1 MRDPIKFK
9 EELLAKID
17 QSLRELRELSQNP
30 EVVTEDILKQIAELE
45 QRRNK
50 LLQEIYTS
58 LTPWDKVQL
67 ARHPNRPLASDYI
80 SGILEDFTELH
91 GDRASGED
99 PAIIAGIGFLNGVA
113 VAVLGH
119 QKGRSTKEKLHRNFG
134 MPHPSGFRKAA
145 RIMRLAERM
154 GWPVISFVDTPG
166 AYPGIA
172 AEEGGQ
178 YIAIAESILTMVS
191 LRVPTIAVF
200 IGEGGSGGALA
211 IGIGNVNLM
220 LENAYFSVISPEGCA
235 SIIYR
240 DAKKAPL
247 AAEKLKLDANSL
259 LALRVID
266 EILPEPMGGA
276 HKDPLLTI
284 KTVKE
289 AIERHLK
296 ELLKLTPDELI
307 AQRAEKYHRLA
318 TFLEG
323 EALKTHADLRGL
335 AGARGEADEGGEPPQ
350 SGEQVLPKQT

>member
-17 QSLRELRELSQNP
+17 ESLKELKELSKNP
-30 EVVTEDILKQIAELE
+30 EVATDDILKQIEELE

-50 LLQEIYTS
+50 LLQEIYAS

-67 ARHPNRPLASDYI
+67 ARHPNRPLTSDYI

-91 GDRASGED
+91 GDRTSGED
-99 PAIIAGIGFLNGVA
+99 PAIITGIGFLDGIP

-134 MPHPSGFRKAA
+134 MPHPSGFRKAT
-145 RIMRLAERM
+145 RVMRLAERM

-178 YIAIAESILTMVS
+178 YIAIAESILTMAS
-191 LRVPTIAVF
+191 LKVPTVAVF

-211 IGIGNVNLM
+211 IGVGNVNLM

-259 LALRVID
+259 LALKVID
-266 EILPEPMGGA
+266 EILPEPIGGA
-276 HKDPLLTI
+276 HKDPLSMI
-284 KTVKE
+284 ARVKE
-289 AIERHLK
+289 ALQKHLR
-296 ELLKLTPDELI
+296 ELMKLSPDELV
-307 AQRAEKYHRLA
+307 ARRAEKYHRLA

-323 EALKTHADLRGL
+323 GTLRTHADLKEL
-335 AGARGEADEGGEPPQ
+335 TEARGEVDEGGDPPQ
-350 SGEQVLPKQT
+350 SEG